1 MQIQADLLNADVVR
15 PKETETTAMGA
26 AFLAGLAVGFWS
38 SKDEIKT
45 MWQEDK
51 IFNPQQITTPK
62 RLSKCGIIE

>member
-1 MQIQADLLNADVVR
+1 
-15 PKETETTAMGA
+15 MGA

-51 IFNPQQITTPK
+51 IFHPSPDNDAK
-62 RLSKCGIIE
+62 KIIEMWNNRIEKVH